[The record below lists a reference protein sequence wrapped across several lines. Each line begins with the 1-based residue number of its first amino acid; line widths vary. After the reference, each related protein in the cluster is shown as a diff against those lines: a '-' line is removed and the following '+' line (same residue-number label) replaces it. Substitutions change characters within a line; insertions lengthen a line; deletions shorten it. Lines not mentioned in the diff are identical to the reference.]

1 MKFKINKI
9 LNRYPTIN
17 IGVVE
22 GKDLKIIK
30 KHPEVEKYK
39 AEALLSAEDKVGC
52 NPITRHPYISSW
64 RNMYRSFGTKP
75 GDYRPSAEA
84 LLRRALKKQVFP
96 NINTSVDAYNAVS
109 IKYIIP
115 MGGFDI
121 DSIHGD
127 IELRF
132 SPGNEAFTPLGSKK
146 LEFTY
151 EGEVVYA
158 DQQRILTRRWNYRDC
173 EETKITAK
181 TKNIVMFIDGS
192 PEIPEQII
200 EKATLELGDLLKTSC
215 KGNYTS
221 NIAQS
226 DNPVIDLGLNP

>member
-1 MKFKINKI
+1 MKFNINKI
-9 LNRYPTIN
+9 LNKYPTIN
-17 IGVVE
+17 IGVIE
-22 GKDLKIIK
+22 GRDLQITK
-30 KHPEVEKYK
+30 KHPDLERYK
-39 AEALLSAEDKVGC
+39 TEALLSAEDQVGC
-52 NPITRHPYISSW
+52 DPITRHPYVASW

-121 DSIHGD
+121 NSIQGD

-132 SPGNEAFTPLGSKK
+132 SPGDEAFTPLGSNKI
-146 LEFTY
+146 EHTY
-151 EGEVVYA
+151 EGEVVYG

-173 EETKITAK
+173 EETKITTK
-181 TKNIVMFIDGS
+181 TKNLVMFIDGS
-192 PEIPEQII
+192 PEIPEQMI
-200 EKATLELGDLLKTSC
+200 EKASLELSELFKTSC
-215 KGNYTS
+215 KGIYKT
-221 NIAQS
+221 NIAKI
-226 DNPVIDLGLNP
+226 DNPVIVLG